1 MNPLAW
7 KHEHQ
12 LALLLGALI
21 GIVVA
26 LVAGLIYHSPHYYGP
41 YGQLVWSYSGF
52 RWDVLGALVGSGVIY
67 ESVVGGPHAV
77 AHDLPQ
83 RRGPIWRQSFSIK

>member
-1 MNPLAW
+1 MNPFAW

-26 LVAGLIYHSPHYYGP
+26 LVADLIYHSPHHYGT
-41 YGQLVWSYSGF
+41 YGQIVWGYSGF
-52 RWDVLGALVGSGVIY
+52 RWGVLGALVGSGVIY
-67 ESVVGGPHAV
+67 V
-77 AHDLPQ
+77 
-83 RRGPIWRQSFSIK
+83 RQLLHT